1 MEHVASGKIASNQ
14 TQLQAD
20 LDMSYLDEAWPSLL
34 TEDLTNF
41 YSENTEQNMLNMYL
55 LGLPQID
62 M

>member
-34 TEDLTNF
+34 TEALTNF
-41 YSENTEQNMLNMYL
+41 YSDNTEQNMLNMYL